1 VKLGAR
7 IAFAASLA
15 ANVAALYLLF
25 EEPPS
30 VHAPMA
36 LAAPAAQRVGVV
48 QTGADVV
55 AYRETLLARGLALEE
70 TKPLVLARL
79 MAELER
85 VGRVTA
91 PTTTGARA
99 TPPQPRRTFGNEW
112 RQRIA
117 PARVCS
123 SSTARRRA
131 ATRCSRRCLSHST
144 PGTHF

>member
-79 MAELER
+79 MAELLALGLRRRSRGEHSATN
-85 VGRVTA
+85 VGSGSRPRA
-91 PTTTGARA
+91 FARA
-99 TPPQPRRTFGNEW
+99 LRLAGAPRPG
-112 RQRIA
+112 
-117 PARVCS
+117 V
-123 SSTARRRA
+123 RA
-131 ATRCSRRCLSHST
+131 AV
-144 PGTHF
+144 